1 MKQLII
7 NGDELTPVA
16 IFHRLQGERK
26 VLLESRAEGKHG
38 RYSIIAANPV
48 ETIRVDGNTVTDAT
62 GTTQTDDPLAVL
74 STLIARDTEDAPYPF
89 IGGAVGYI
97 GYDLLRTYEPI
108 PNTPTETRDLPDALF
123 QRYETVVLYDHLEER
138 VILIDTGDSD
148 GDGAARL
155 EQLKAEL
162 ETAKTHELAPVVRT
176 SERILTDK
184 DTFIERVLKAKE
196 AILAGEVF
204 QLVLSQRIDATFTG
218 DPFHFYRTLRK
229 LNPSPYLFYIDLGEA
244 IVLGASPESLVRVEG
259 NCVSTNPI
267 AGTRPRGKT
276 VEEDMRHAADLI
288 EDEKELAE
296 HRMLL
301 DLGRNDIGRVAKVGT
316 VTIPKQMEV
325 ERFKNV
331 MHLVSEV
338 EGELRDDLNPIDAL
352 RACLPAGTVSG
363 APKIRAMQLID
374 ELETVKR
381 EVYAGAVGYLDV
393 RGGFDFAL
401 AIRTMV
407 VQNDTAYVQAGAGI
421 VFDSDPVSEY
431 EETLHKAKSLL
442 EVFV

>member
-1 MKQLII
+1 MQQRTI

-48 ETIRVDGNTVTDAT
+48 ETIRVDGNDVTDAT
-62 GTTQTDDPLAVL
+62 GTIYAEDPLHAL
-74 STLIARDTEDAPYPF
+74 SELIIRDDFTAPYPF

-97 GYDLLRTYEPI
+97 GYDLLRVYEPI
-108 PNTPTETRDLPDALF
+108 PNTPTVTRDLPDALF
-123 QRYETVVLYDHLEER
+123 QRYETVVLYDHLEEQ
-138 VILIDTGDSD
+138 VILIDTSETD
-148 GDGAARL
+148 ATMRL
-155 EQLKAEL
+155 ESIREQL
-162 ETAKTHELAPVVRT
+162 ETPETHALEPVVRT
-176 SERILTDK
+176 SEQILTPK
-184 DTFIERVLKAKE
+184 DEFIDRVLQAKE

-229 LNPSPYLFYIDLGEA
+229 QNPSPYLFYIDLGEA
-244 IVLGASPESLVRVEG
+244 IVLGASPESLVRVENG
-259 NCVSTNPI
+259 KVTTNPI

-276 VEEDMRHAADLI
+276 VEEDMRHAASLLQ
-288 EDEKELAE
+288 DEKELAE

-316 VTIPKQMEV
+316 VTIPKHIEL

-338 EGELRDDLNPIDAL
+338 EGDLRDDVTPIDAL

-407 VQNDTAYVQAGAGI
+407 VQGDTAHVQAGAGI
-421 VFDSDPVSEY
+421 VYDSDPVSEY

-442 EVFV
+442 EVFA

>member
-1 MKQLII
+1 MQQLII

-48 ETIRVDGNTVTDAT
+48 ETLRVEGHRLTDGT
-62 GTTQTDDPLAVL
+62 GTTHVDDPLHALAERV
-74 STLIARDTEDAPYPF
+74 SQDVPDTPYPF

-97 GYDLLRTYEPI
+97 GYDLLRVYEPI
-108 PNTPTETRDLPDALF
+108 PHVPTETRDLPDALF
-123 QRYETVVLYDHLEER
+123 QRYETVVLYDHLEEQ
-138 VILIDTGDSD
+138 VILIDTGETD
-148 GDGAARL
+148 ATARL
-155 EQLKAEL
+155 DAIRHEL
-162 ETAKTHELAPVVRT
+162 ETPQTHALAPVTRT

-184 DTFIERVLKAKE
+184 ATFIERVHAAKE

-229 LNPSPYLFYIDLGEA
+229 QNPSPYLFYIDLGEA
-244 IVLGASPESLVRVEG
+244 IVLGASPESLVRVENG
-259 NCVSTNPI
+259 RVTTNPI

-276 VEEDMRHAADLI
+276 AEEDVRHGESLLA
-288 EDEKELAE
+288 DEKELAE

-316 VTIPKQMEV
+316 VTIPKHIEL

-338 EGELRDDLNPIDAL
+338 EGELRDDVTPIDAL

-407 VQNDTAYVQAGAGI
+407 VQGDTAHVQAGAGI

-442 EVFV
+442 EVFA

>member
-1 MKQLII
+1 MEQLII

-16 IFHRLQGERK
+16 IFHRLQGQRK
-26 VLLESRAEGKHG
+26 VLLESRSEGKHG

-48 ETIRVDGNTVTDAT
+48 ETIRVAGHTVTDAS
-62 GTTQTDDPLAVL
+62 GTMQADDPLAVL
-74 STLIARDTEDAPYPF
+74 SSLIERNMEDAPYPF

-138 VILIDTGDSD
+138 VILIDTGDND
-148 GDGAARL
+148 GQTRL
-155 EQLKAEL
+155 ELLKAEL
-162 ETAKTHELAPVVRT
+162 ETAKTHELEPVVRT
-176 SERILTDK
+176 SERVLTGK
-184 DTFIERVLKAKE
+184 DEFVERVMKAKE

-204 QLVLSQRIDATFTG
+204 QLVLSQRIDATFSG

-229 LNPSPYLFYIDLGEA
+229 QNPSPYLFYIDLGEA
-244 IVLGASPESLVRVEG
+244 IILGASPESLVRVEG
-259 NCVSTNPI
+259 NRVSTNPI

-276 VEEDMRHAADLI
+276 GEEDMRHAADLI

-381 EVYAGAVGYLDV
+381 EVYAGAVGYLDI

-407 VQNDTAYVQAGAGI
+407 VQGDTAYVQAGAGI
-421 VFDSDPVSEY
+421 VFDSDPILEY

-442 EVFV
+442 EVFA